1 MRIAL
6 PGHPDSELALALS
19 QTLGL
24 PVIKPTNNAHDPLTG
39 MPSDDMVIR
48 LITEEIF
55 DNAGIHQSENGF
67 LLIRYPE
74 NVTQAQS
81 LDMALAR
88 ASQPLGSALMIDS
101 TNLAH
106 NRENKALIRYY
117 RSQNRLIM
125 LEESSSVEDICRKL
139 YLIHEK
145 RRSHG

>member
-6 PGHPDSELALALS
+6 PGHPDSELVLALS
-19 QTLGL
+19 HTLGL
-24 PVIKPTNNAHDPLTG
+24 PVIKPTNAQDPVTG

-48 LITEEIF
+48 LITEEIIN
-55 DNAGIHQSENGF
+55 NAGIHKSKNGF
-67 LLIRYPE
+67 LLKKYPK

-88 ASQPLGSALMIDS
+88 VAQPLGTVLMIDS
-101 TNLAH
+101 TNLAQ

-125 LEESSSVEDICRKL
+125 LDESSSIEDICRKL

-145 RRSHG
+145 RRSHK